1 MSQSFIFFSN
11 PLLWSIS
18 WKDVVHSLVSILTSL
33 VMFKHSS
40 TIYSFNAFC
49 FRMSVEME
57 HFETIRKV
65 LCQYMDLWNS
75 ESKKKWRI
83 LTLLRHSLWNGIGYI
98 TLYLNSLDVVTHSLE
113 HFKSKM
119 ESSFELL
126 WIPLLILAENFKR
139 LVCMFCD
146 YIIMMLEH
154 KLTVALQQKS
164 VCFDLT
170 WKQRVLSTFLINWQ
184 RCLLALFLSV
194 ICNNGLRMIWPLMHS
209 CRHKAKICTQ
219 EESFCMHSS

>member
-1 MSQSFIFFSN
+1 
-11 PLLWSIS
+11 
-18 WKDVVHSLVSILTSL
+18 
-33 VMFKHSS
+33 MFKHSS
-40 TIYSFNAFC
+40 TNYSFNDFC

-126 WIPLLILAENFKR
+126 WIPLLIIGRKLQKIGLYVLWLHYYDVGTQIDCRIAAEKCLLWFDVKAESIVNIS
-139 LVCMFCD
+139 D
-146 YIIMMLEH
+146 
-154 KLTVALQQKS
+154 KLTKMFVG
-164 VCFDLT
+164 
-170 WKQRVLSTFLINWQ
+170 I
-184 RCLLALFLSV
+184 
-194 ICNNGLRMIWPLMHS
+194 IPLCYM
-209 CRHKAKICTQ
+209 
-219 EESFCMHSS
+219 

>member
-1 MSQSFIFFSN
+1 MLHSFSYL
-11 PLLWSIS
+11 P
-18 WKDVVHSLVSILTSL
+18 HSVILTL
-33 VMFKHSS
+33 MEKQ
-40 TIYSFNAFC
+40 IYSFNAFC

-126 WIPLLILAENFKR
+126 WIPLLIIGRKLQKIGLYVLWLHYYDVGTQIDCRIAAEKCLLWFDVKAESIVNIS
-139 LVCMFCD
+139 D
-146 YIIMMLEH
+146 
-154 KLTVALQQKS
+154 KLTKMFVG
-164 VCFDLT
+164 
-170 WKQRVLSTFLINWQ
+170 I
-184 RCLLALFLSV
+184 
-194 ICNNGLRMIWPLMHS
+194 IPLCYM
-209 CRHKAKICTQ
+209 
-219 EESFCMHSS
+219 